1 MQNYCSAWSQL
12 QAVRSSAAGRSV
24 AAAVKIFLTSRYYT
38 ELHRKCCTL
47 KISHPQAFDFSTELF
62 WYSGH
67 LLPSPSQS
75 SNCSPC
81 VPPSCLHAATVTLQV
96 PKVAPT
102 TCGQSPTKWYVLQN
116 TQNSVCLLCLELDA
130 TFTAECLLP
139 RLQHPTSALSP

>member
-47 KISHPQAFDFSTELF
+47 KISHPRTFDFSTELF

-81 VPPSCLHAATVTLQV
+81 VPPSCLHTATVTLQD

-116 TQNSVCLLCLELDA
+116 TQNSVFLLCPELDA

-139 RLQHPTSALSP
+139 CLQHPTSALSP